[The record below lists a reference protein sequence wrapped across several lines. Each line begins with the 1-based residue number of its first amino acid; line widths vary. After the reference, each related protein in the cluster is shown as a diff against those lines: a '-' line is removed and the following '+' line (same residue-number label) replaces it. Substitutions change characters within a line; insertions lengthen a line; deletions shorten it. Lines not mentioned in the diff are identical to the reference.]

1 MSDNNNKNK
10 NKKIKTRIKLSEV
23 LQKILKNTR
32 NYKKNNI
39 DYENVKTILKNDKN
53 AILIDVR
60 SPQEYKEGHL
70 GLSIN
75 IPLYDLERD
84 IDNILNKDKTKTII
98 LYCQSGNRSNKA
110 LQILKD
116 RNYKNLYQIE
126 GGLDNIK

>member
-1 MSDNNNKNK
+1 M
-10 NKKIKTRIKLSEV
+10 RLYKLFKRYRNSEN
-23 LQKILKNTR
+23 INIEELKNLIKI
-32 NYKKNNI
+32 NK
-39 DYENVKTILKNDKN
+39 EV
-53 AILIDVR
+53 ILIDVR

>member
-1 MSDNNNKNK
+1 M
-10 NKKIKTRIKLSEV
+10 IKG
-23 LQKILKNTR
+23 ILKKYRTYSGND
-32 NYKKNNI
+32 I
-39 DYENVKTILKNDKN
+39 DYENAKIISKNDKN
-53 AILIDVR
+53 VILLDVR

-84 IDNILNKDKTKTII
+84 IDNILNKDKAKTII